1 MKPLPASQ
9 VTGNTEAERF
19 DNAVRKMFAGETR
32 NAIQLSLS
40 HQTSANNGEQWSVL
54 ENVGAGAAVAGDS
67 PRIADLLQRRLGR
80 WAGSG
85 WSSCRGNAIVEH
97 KAQTHNGSFALISHL
112 GSAVYS
118 AAHVYL

>member
-1 MKPLPASQ
+1 MKPLPASH

-54 ENVGAGAAVAGDS
+54 ENVGAGAAVAG
-67 PRIADLLQRRLGR
+67 ILQESLIFFSGGWGGRRGLVGR
-80 WAGSG
+80 LAGG
-85 WSSCRGNAIVEH
+85 M
-97 KAQTHNGSFALISHL
+97 Q
-112 GSAVYS
+112 
-118 AAHVYL
+118 